1 MTDLTI
7 TTIIPTYNRANMVRR
22 AVESALAA
30 SAPGDEI
37 IVVDD
42 GSTDHTAETLEFY
55 RNQIRYY
62 RVTNAGPSA
71 ARNFAISQSTSDLI
85 AFLDDDDEWMPHKL
99 ALHRELMQSR
109 PDILFSFSNFSSS
122 FHDGRIQEHCLFNW
136 GQPLQDWQEIIGAG
150 IPYSSITSLPQGHED
165 FTVHIGDIYRSQMFD
180 DYVLPST
187 LVVRRVAAGEALRFP
202 EDLRYCESWAC
213 SSRLAKAGIAAYL
226 DCDTAWQH
234 GHKGPRLTD
243 VDIFAQTAARILVLQ
258 RQWGMDREFLAH
270 NRQAFQRRLD
280 KEHLRRV
287 RASIAQGDGRQ
298 ARTELHEIKSGAPL
312 HYRLLAHLP
321 GFVLKAGLSVRQAIK
336 HRKATS
342 I

>member
-1 MTDLTI
+1 
-7 TTIIPTYNRANMVRR
+7 MVRR

-136 GQPLQDWQEIIGAG
+136 G
-150 IPYSSITSLPQGHED
+150 
-165 FTVHIGDIYRSQMFD
+165 R
-180 DYVLPST
+180 
-187 LVVRRVAAGEALRFP
+187 
-202 EDLRYCESWAC
+202 
-213 SSRLAKAGIAAYL
+213 
-226 DCDTAWQH
+226 
-234 GHKGPRLTD
+234 
-243 VDIFAQTAARILVLQ
+243 
-258 RQWGMDREFLAH
+258 
-270 NRQAFQRRLD
+270 
-280 KEHLRRV
+280 
-287 RASIAQGDGRQ
+287 
-298 ARTELHEIKSGAPL
+298 
-312 HYRLLAHLP
+312 
-321 GFVLKAGLSVRQAIK
+321 
-336 HRKATS
+336 
-342 I
+342 